1 MNYKIINRDSQNV
14 HFLNS
19 EQSRI
24 FLANK
29 RVKNYKVINL
39 TELQRI
45 RKNKILDVIAIFCTL
60 AAFLLL
66 TVIYIQTNY

>member
-45 RKNKILDVIAIFCTL
+45 RKNKILDAIAIFCTL

-66 TVIYIQTNY
+66 TIIYIQTNY

>member
-24 FLANK
+24 FFANK

-45 RKNKILDVIAIFCTL
+45 RKNKILDAIALFCTL

>member
-24 FLANK
+24 FFANK

-45 RKNKILDVIAIFCTL
+45 RKNKILDAIAIFCTL